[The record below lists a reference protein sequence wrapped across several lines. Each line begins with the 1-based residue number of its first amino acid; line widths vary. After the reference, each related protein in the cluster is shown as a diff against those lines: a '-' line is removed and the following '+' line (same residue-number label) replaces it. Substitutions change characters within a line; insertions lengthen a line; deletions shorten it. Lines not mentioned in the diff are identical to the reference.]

1 MMIVVVDVDAIAI
14 PFPIAAAVEVV
25 GSHNPVRVIVEHDAT
40 GAVVDARG
48 NEDVSHMSIAAVRI
62 GAAGADA
69 IMIVIPIAMV
79 IAVAMLVPAFV
90 LAVIVAVVI
99 TGFVFFPALLLF
111 VVLTILAIIPV
122 ALWCRKRP
130 PSRH

>member
-90 LAVIVAVVI
+90 LAVIVAADI
-99 TGFVFFPALLLF
+99 TGFP
-111 VVLTILAIIPV
+111 VVPV
-122 ALWCRKRP
+122 LVLSDFLRVTA
-130 PSRH
+130 

>member
-90 LAVIVAVVI
+90 LAVIVAVAI
-99 TGFVFFPALLLF
+99 TGFGVVPALF
-111 VVLTILAIIPV
+111 VFPVLAVLDNLAGGV
-122 ALWCRKRP
+122 GRGQGQRGWQ
-130 PSRH
+130 